1 MDIPHFIR
9 DNTDDGRDIV
19 TFLIEA
25 MNGHIDGCT
34 LGHRLTAAR
43 LLVIYGHDDAPDFI
57 ADNATPRRETRDKQW
72 LTIDPALARLIR
84 IKSDDGRD
92 MCRFLIE
99 VMQGRVEGI
108 NPGHRVSAARELL
121 SRAFGKSPSRPL
133 PKPQSSNGTPRS
145 TTPTVTPAIPTV
157 IPAEAGTQSD
167 RDGEALTPD
176 SSPLAPRNDDPAA
189 TDAQT
194 AVLDRPDQQTESE
207 SEVGTPVDSDNSP
220 HIAVLDS
227 PLFEFMSECEHPDF
241 DPYLATIDED
251 YFKSYTAC
259 KDPECEVHGD
269 PLEIHFDPND
279 YHY

>member
-25 MNGHIDGCT
+25 MNGRIDGCT

-57 ADNATPRRETRDKQW
+57 VDNATPRRETRDKQW

-121 SRAFGKSPSRPL
+121 SRAFGKSP
-133 PKPQSSNGTPRS
+133 KH
-145 TTPTVTPAIPTV
+145 TPA
-157 IPAEAGTQSD
+157 Q
-167 RDGEALTPD
+167 D
-176 SSPLAPRNDDPAA
+176 STKLERDPA
-189 TDAQT
+189 
-194 AVLDRPDQQTESE
+194 LDHPNRHSRHPNRHSRGSGDTERPGRG
-207 SEVGTPVDSDNSP
+207 GTHS
-220 HIAVLDS
+220 
-227 PLFEFMSECEHPDF
+227 
-241 DPYLATIDED
+241 
-251 YFKSYTAC
+251 
-259 KDPECEVHGD
+259 
-269 PLEIHFDPND
+269 
-279 YHY
+279 

>member
-25 MNGHIDGCT
+25 MNGGIDGCT

-84 IKSDDGRD
+84 INTDDGRD

-121 SRAFGKSPSRPL
+121 SRAFGKSPGRPL
-133 PKPQSSNGTPRS
+133 PKTQHSTEVPRS
-145 TTPTVTPAIPTV
+145 TTPTV
-157 IPAEAGTQSD
+157 IPAEAGTQMG
-167 RDGEALTPD
+167 RDEVALAPD
-176 SSPLAPRNDDPAA
+176 SSTLTPRNDAPATNA
-189 TDAQT
+189 PT
-194 AVLDRPDQQTESE
+194 AVMDEPEQQPEPE
-207 SEVGTPVDSDNSP
+207 ANRGIDIENDVDSWLA
-220 HIAVLDS
+220 ILDS
-227 PLFEFMSECEHPDF
+227 PLYEYMSYCEDPEF
-241 DPYLATIDED
+241 DPYLATIDEE
-251 YFKSYTAC
+251 YFKSFTGC
-259 KDPECEVHGD
+259 RDPECEVHGE
-269 PLEIHFDPND
+269 PPEIHFDPND